1 MALWGIAVGLGILI
15 LFLFAKQ
22 WAEAVYASNQEFLVV
37 STHFQQALY
46 HSLKSMRDEKYDDME
61 FYIQSAERH
70 VSRYAPKDNAG
81 ITWREKMT
89 LLVRDMRLL
98 TKLHE
103 MGDHDD
109 AVIVLYSIMHRV
121 QELKAYT
128 KSLREEYKGMP

>member
-22 WAEAVYASNQEFLVV
+22 WAEALYTSHQEFLMA
-37 STHFQQALY
+37 STLFQQALY

-70 VSRYAPKDNAG
+70 VSRFKPTDSGG
-81 ITWREKMT
+81 IEWREKMAVLIT
-89 LLVRDMRLL
+89 DMRLL

-103 MGDHDD
+103 MGDEED

-121 QELKAYT
+121 KELKAYT
-128 KSLREEYKGMP
+128 KSLRKEYKGMP